1 VVTVSA
7 GGGGGGGVQIPHPPT
22 LVDRSASE
30 LMYVRRGEATAAR
43 PPPPPPPPRIG
54 HYNHQHAALTCDR
67 RIGATGVQDVQ
78 GTVPRGVGDSVP
90 RVQQCRAGG
99 GFDEHQLPHHSF
111 NDTARHAQQYGL
123 AKRVRI
129 MPCFIVII
137 IIVIKYA
144 LISVTLNM

>member
-1 VVTVSA
+1 MVVTVSA
-7 GGGGGGGVQIPHPPT
+7 GGGFQVPHPPT

-30 LMYVRRGEATAAR
+30 LMYVRRGEATAAP

-67 RIGATGVQDVQ
+67 PIGATGVQDVQ

-111 NDTARHAQQYGL
+111 NDTARNAQQCGL

-129 MPCFIVII
+129 MPCFIIIIII